1 MKPAT
6 HAVLSSPFDAG
17 GAVGCLADYSV
28 PDAATP
34 VGRGRFSEVFY
45 ATRRQDSLPCA
56 LKKISWGADANSG
69 SSTSGGGASGN
80 GSKPEASATK
90 CLKEV
95 GLLRSLTH
103 ENVVRYLDSFIQV
116 RLQWHESSA
125 VNN

>member
-6 HAVLSSPFDAG
+6 HAVLSSPFDEG

-45 ATRRQDSLPCA
+45 ATRRRDSLPCA
-56 LKKISWGADANSG
+56 LKKISWSTNATGG
-69 SSTSGGGASGN
+69 SSTSGGGGSGN
-80 GSKPEASATK
+80 GSKPEATATK

-116 RLQWHESSA
+116 RIHT
-125 VNN
+125 VIVRII